1 MSIKEKKK
9 NKLISDLM
17 NWGGK
22 PNRNDQYHEMLFRLS
37 ESENPKYTKY
47 KDQYLTCTSGSFCKS
62 ELDNKD
68 MKMIKSILINETKY
82 SDSLITNLEKLLQ
95 VKNQILKYN
104 KEKDVLE
111 EMIDIKDTYIS
122 LDSWDEDLFNYQWEL
137 ENKIFQFWDWDEF
150 EDYELDESEFE
161 KDELWEV
168 SV

>member
-95 VKNQILKYN
+95 VKNQILKYY
-104 KEKDVLE
+104 KEYRLLK
-111 EMIDIKDTYIS
+111 EMTGIEDS
-122 LDSWDEDLFNYQWEL
+122 LSDFDQEIYGYQWDLSE
-137 ENKIFQFWDWDEF
+137 KVFQFWDWDEF

-161 KDELWEV
+161 KDELLEI